1 MLINLSYKSKQLFFV
16 LIKLSI
22 IGGAFF
28 VIIQKLTL
36 NQQLSFSDFWSIL
49 VQNQIFSTQIIV
61 LLILLSGFNWFMEIK
76 KWKMLVSKVS
86 DLSFRLA
93 LQQCLAALTVS
104 IITPNKIGDYGAKA
118 LFYPNHLRG
127 KILLLNLIGN
137 TWQMAATSIFGL
149 FGIVLLITQFSYQPF
164 KYEPWHYLIPIG
176 FFALIMLTYRLKNYR
191 IKGVSISEIVKFIQ
205 NYSLKGH
212 LKIATLS
219 ITRYL
224 VFSFQLYF
232 LLNLCGAD
240 LSYLN
245 AMAGIS
251 AMYLLASVVPVFQL
265 FDAAVK
271 GGIAMVIFGLF
282 NVPAIVVLSAVTCM
296 WFLNVVIPA
305 MFGSVYLF
313 NLKTARA
320 F

>member
-1 MLINLSYKSKQLFFV
+1 MI
-16 LIKLSI
+16 LSI
-22 IGGAFF
+22 
-28 VIIQKLTL
+28 
-36 NQQLSFSDFWSIL
+36 
-49 VQNQIFSTQIIV
+49 
-61 LLILLSGFNWFMEIK
+61 FNWFLEIK
-76 KWKMLVSKVS
+76 KWQLLVTKVS

-93 LQQCLAALTVS
+93 LQQSLTALTVS
-104 IITPNKIGDYGAKA
+104 LITPNRIGDYGAKA

-127 KILLLNLIGN
+127 KIMLLNLVGN
-137 TWQMAATSIFGL
+137 FWQMATTVIFGL
-149 FGIVLLITQFSYQPF
+149 FGILLLIIQFNYQPF
-164 KYEPWHYLIPIG
+164 KYEPWHFLIPIG
-176 FFALIMLTYRLKNYR
+176 FFALIMFASRLKNYR
-191 IKGVSISEIVKFIQ
+191 IQGVSISEIIKFIQ

-212 LKIATLS
+212 TKIATLS